1 MTGAVH
7 HRILSGVAR
16 PLQASIAVGIGN
28 FVPFRHDRGGTSHWA
43 GISFSASVGVTKK
56 IN

>member
-43 GISFSASVGVTKK
+43 GISVSASVGVTVK
-56 IN
+56 IY